1 MTFELYCT
9 HFSGEQLKAIADVLP
24 NEIYLVL
31 LLNEMILSSFS
42 FILQHME
49 LVNSLSSIRQTQ

>member
-1 MTFELYCT
+1 MTFELCCT

-31 LLNEMILSSFS
+31 LLNEMIL
-42 FILQHME
+42 HP
-49 LVNSLSSIRQTQ
+49 SLSYYSIWSW